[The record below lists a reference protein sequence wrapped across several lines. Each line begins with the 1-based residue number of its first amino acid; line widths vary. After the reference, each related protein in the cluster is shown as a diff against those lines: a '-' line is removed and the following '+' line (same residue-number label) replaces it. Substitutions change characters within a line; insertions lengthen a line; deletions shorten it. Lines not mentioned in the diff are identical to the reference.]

1 MRTAVDGNAMGLAAA
16 KMAVVQETIHRHR
29 HTRLLVVFPLWFDCV
44 LFIAPEALIR
54 RDKKKRYT
62 PPEKNC
68 ITLDL
73 MTSTYT
79 IKYSLTN
86 IFIVYHIQMADGWE
100 GGYRADG
107 SKHPPLREGPTV
119 AAAAEEL

>member
-54 RDKKKRYT
+54 RDKKKGIY
-62 PPEKNC
+62 PPDKNC

-100 GGYRADG
+100 GGSIAQMGVNTPHLERD
-107 SKHPPLREGPTV
+107 RR
-119 AAAAEEL
+119 